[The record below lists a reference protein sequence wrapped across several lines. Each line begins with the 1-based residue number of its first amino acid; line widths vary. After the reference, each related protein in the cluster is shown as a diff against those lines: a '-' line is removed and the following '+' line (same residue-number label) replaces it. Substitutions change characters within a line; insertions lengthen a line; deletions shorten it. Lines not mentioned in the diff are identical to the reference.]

1 MSNDKINSNVDLK
14 KLELEREK
22 WEYQKQWQKLENEI
36 ELKKLKQAKLDT
48 WVRGLISGILGT
60 AIAVSISASIALY
73 GQKAEEEKTRRAEEQ
88 RKQETLIQLVNSRE
102 SSDSGLRAQIFNTL
116 LQHYF
121 QEKDF
126 RTQIAI
132 LEIIGLNF
140 RDALH
145 TKPMFERLHL
155 EIKEKAENPKEM
167 LEALRKASGRII
179 SDQLQQ
185 IKQSFEGDVCEIEYQ
200 IDPKTWKSQKPLCFQ
215 DLAIN
220 LIDIKDDHILVQT
233 NSKDGILLENNRE
246 KNGDDFTVSFYDM
259 PMVDY
264 TSVASKGTVWKY
276 SIVLKE
282 INLEDNI
289 VKIAIANLPELS
301 FSTNE
306 EYKFDEMLKK
316 YLPQ

>member
-1 MSNDKINSNVDLK
+1 MASGESDPKTDLEK
-14 KLELEREK
+14 FALEREK
-22 WEYQKQWQKLENEI
+22 WEYQKQWKKQDHEI

-48 WVRGLISGILGT
+48 WIRGLVSGILGT
-60 AIAVSISASIALY
+60 VIAVSITASITLY
-73 GQKAEEEKTRRAEEQ
+73 AQKAEEEKTRRAEEQ

-102 SSDSGLRAQIFNTL
+102 SSDSSLRAQIFNTL

-121 QEKDF
+121 RENDF

-155 EIKEKAENPKEM
+155 EIKEKVDNPMEL

-179 SDQLQQ
+179 ADQLQQ
-185 IKQSFEGDVCEIEYQ
+185 IKQSIEGDVCEIEYPIGQ
-200 IDPKTWKSQKPLCFQ
+200 EAWKAQRPDCFQ
-215 DLAIN
+215 DLAVN
-220 LIDIKDDHILVQT
+220 LKYIGDDHILVQT
-233 NSKDGILLENNRE
+233 NSKDGVLLEDNGE
-246 KNGDDFTVSFYDM
+246 TNGDKFAVSFYDM

-282 INLEDNI
+282 IDHKNKI

-301 FSTNE
+301 YSTSE
-306 EYKFDEMLKK
+306 EFKFDEMLKR

>member
-1 MSNDKINSNVDLK
+1 MSNDNAEPSVEVK
-14 KLELEREK
+14 KLQLELEK
-22 WEYQKQWQKLENEI
+22 WEYQKQWRNQENEL
-36 ELKKLKQAKLDT
+36 EFKKLKQAKLDT
-48 WVRGLISGILGT
+48 WIRGLISGILGT
-60 AIAVSISASIALY
+60 AIAVSISASITLS
-73 GQKAEEEKTRRAEEQ
+73 GQKAEEEKTRRAAEQ

-102 SSDSGLRAQIFNTL
+102 SSDSDLRAQIFNTL

-121 QEKDF
+121 QEKDY

-167 LEALRKASGRII
+167 LEALRKASGRVIA
-179 SDQLQQ
+179 DQLQQ
-185 IKQSFEGDVCEIEYQ
+185 IKQSIEGDVCEIEYQ
-200 IDPKTWKSQKPLCFQ
+200 VGQMPSKPQKPRCFQ
-215 DLAIN
+215 DLAIS
-220 LIDIKDDHILVQT
+220 LIGIKDDHILVQT
-233 NSKDGILLENNRE
+233 NSKDGVLVDENGE
-246 KNGDDFTVSFYDM
+246 TKGDDFAVSFYDM

-282 INLEDNI
+282 IDQKDKT

-301 FSTNE
+301 FSASE
-306 EYKFDEMLKK
+306 EYKFDEMLKR